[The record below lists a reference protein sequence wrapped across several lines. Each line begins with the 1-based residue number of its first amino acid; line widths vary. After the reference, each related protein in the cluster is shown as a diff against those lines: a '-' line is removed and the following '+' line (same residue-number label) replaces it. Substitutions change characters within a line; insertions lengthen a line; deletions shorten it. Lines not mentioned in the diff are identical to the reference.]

1 MSGTGPRGREA
12 RREQPVKRVRNPE
25 GGTDRGWNPGF
36 VDLRA
41 VVAVGAANLRKVAG
55 AAQDSG
61 GAFPVC
67 LGGPSK
73 SMGASRSAANGHG
86 AGTADPWKTAQP
98 SKRQGGSRE
107 AKIAATGVRDRAEG
121 QTKPMKVGRRRRLR
135 RSAGL
140 VRNALKGR
148 TESGRLDFAPKM
160 NGTKPVTEA
169 ADAVRL
175 WAGGVVEERCIRV
188 EASR

>member
-121 QTKPMKVGRRRRLR
+121 QTKPMKVGSSEETPAISRSGSECLEGTYRVRSTRLR
-135 RSAGL
+135 PPTPSFREVNYG
-140 VRNALKGR
+140 
-148 TESGRLDFAPKM
+148 
-160 NGTKPVTEA
+160 
-169 ADAVRL
+169 
-175 WAGGVVEERCIRV
+175 
-188 EASR
+188 